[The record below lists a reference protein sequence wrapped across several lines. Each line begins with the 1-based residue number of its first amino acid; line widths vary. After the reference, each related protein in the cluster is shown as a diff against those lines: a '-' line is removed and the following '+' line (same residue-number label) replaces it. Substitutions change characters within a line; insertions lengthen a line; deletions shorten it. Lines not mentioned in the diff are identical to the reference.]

1 MQQAAAEKAQQAAA
15 AQIAQGQALALQQL
29 WGAQPQQIAAL
40 QGGQEQALAALKASK
55 DASLGYYNQ
64 ALPLY
69 EPYRQQGLDAWKQYG
84 NAAGLNGQAGYDA
97 ATGAFRAS
105 PNYQYDL
112 QQASDETQR
121 AAGAVGELYS
131 GNTAAAISDRAGKMA
146 DREYGNYVDRLRDI
160 AGTGYN
166 ATGAEAGLY
175 QGMAGVEGNY
185 GAAAGGLYD
194 STGARLAGVIGG
206 TADKA
211 ADTYNNAAMAQAQSL
226 SNLGKQTIDAYG
238 FGQASKDRADTNNL
252 NLGIAGLNAAATLG
266 GAAIAGPAGG
276 AGASALTA
284 ALTNY
289 LKNKSGGY

>member
-1 MQQAAAEKAQQAAA
+1 MMQAAAAQQVQQAAA
-15 AQIAQGQALALQQL
+15 AQVAQGQARALQQL
-29 WGAQPQQIAAL
+29 WSAQPQQIAAL

-69 EPYRQQGLDAWKQYG
+69 DPYRQQGLKAWDAYG

-112 QQASDETQR
+112 EEASKETQR

-166 ATGAEAGLY
+166 ATGAQAGLY
-175 QGMAGVEGNY
+175 QGMAGVEGGY
-185 GAAAGGLYD
+185 GSAVAGLAD
-194 STGARLAGVIGG
+194 STGARLAGVYGG

-211 ADTYNNAAMAQAQSL
+211 ADTYTNAALAQAQSL
-226 SNLGKQTIDAYG
+226 ANLGKQQIDAYG
-238 FGQASKDRADTNNL
+238 FAQGSRDKADQNKL
-252 NLGIAGLNAAATLG
+252 NLGIAALNAAATY
-266 GAAIAGPAGG
+266 
-276 AGASALTA
+276 AGAKKTF
-284 ALTNY
+284 
-289 LKNKSGGY
+289 G